1 MRCLN
6 NSLIFVGG
14 QIKQFQSRQ
23 LNAEFCDLLLQ
34 ILVGKLKLNP
44 SMADGAAKGAP
55 AVVQNKNVVGEFGLV
70 KAVLQALSKL
80 FSADVNISA
89 IARLSQ
95 YVESL
100 VTVGKISQFNIS
112 VLVAQLLMR
121 ILQCMYKQQDSG
133 ATIVQN

>member
-14 QIKQFQSRQ
+14 QIKQFKSRQ

-44 SMADGAAKGAP
+44 NMVDGATKGAP

-89 IARLSQ
+89 IAQLSQ

-100 VTVGKISQFNIS
+100 VTVGKIS
-112 VLVAQLLMR
+112 
-121 ILQCMYKQQDSG
+121 
-133 ATIVQN
+133 